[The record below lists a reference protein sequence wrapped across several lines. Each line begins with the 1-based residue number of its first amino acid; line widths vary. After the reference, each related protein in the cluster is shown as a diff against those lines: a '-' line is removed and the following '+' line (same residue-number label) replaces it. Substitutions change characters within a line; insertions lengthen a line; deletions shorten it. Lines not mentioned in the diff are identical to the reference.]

1 MKKLNSQGLPFEIN
15 TGAMSRGYRTAPYPN
30 PVLLKELHAMG
41 GRIIINSDSHSAD
54 TIAYA
59 FDQAQK
65 LAYDCGFRK
74 VTVLTP
80 QGFQE
85 IPLE

>member
-1 MKKLNSQGLPFEIN
+1 
-15 TGAMSRGYRTAPYPN
+15 
-30 PVLLKELHAMG
+30 MG

-74 VTVLTP
+74 VTVLNSTRIS
-80 QGFQE
+80 GDSVRIKNKSRFYL
-85 IPLE
+85 I

>member
-1 MKKLNSQGLPFEIN
+1 
-15 TGAMSRGYRTAPYPN
+15 
-30 PVLLKELHAMG
+30 MG